1 MCRLL
6 YFIDMTTTVRYTDEF
21 AAWWDS
27 LDAAA
32 QEDVA
37 FVAGLLEEHGA
48 ALRMP
53 YSKKLV
59 LAKRYQSLMADGIKH
74 PVNMH
79 ELRVQSQGRPL
90 RILYVFD
97 PRRNAPLL
105 LGGDKTGLTD
115 ERFYRTAIPKAHRV
129 YGEYLKET
137 THGFHDEEDHE

>member
-1 MCRLL
+1 MCVAL
-6 YFIDMTTTVRYTDEF
+6 YSKTMTTTVRYTDEF
-21 AAWWDS
+21 AAWWES
-27 LDAAA
+27 LDPDA

-48 ALRMP
+48 GLRMP

-59 LAKRYQSLMADGIKH
+59 LAKRHQSITVDGIKH
-74 PVNMH
+74 SVNMH
-79 ELRVQSQGRPL
+79 ELRVQSHGRPL

-115 ERFYRTAIPKAHRV
+115 ERFYRATIPRARRI

-137 THGFHDEEDHE
+137 QHGFQ